1 ELGGCGGVL
10 RNDKDSIIASF
21 SYPLQVICSNL
32 AELLAIKTALEVFTK
47 TDWFDKVNL
56 IIKSDSANAVQWV
69 NDPSSKP
76 WVYWDVREF
85 IDRLI
90 MEIGEVRFT
99 FAYREINCLADAM
112 AKAGIDRHCLFF
124 ACW

>member
-21 SYPLQVICSNL
+21 SYPLQALNL
-32 AELLAIKTALEVFTK
+32 GCIGMFV
-47 TDWFDKVNL
+47 
-56 IIKSDSANAVQWV
+56 
-69 NDPSSKP
+69 
-76 WVYWDVREF
+76 
-85 IDRLI
+85 